1 MVRGRRP
8 WLTRARNR
16 IEVVMRSRGGSLGR
30 DHSMVGRDRGMRSGV
45 DHMGIDG
52 SSEGIDGSS
61 GGDHGMSSG
70 IDHDG
75 RSGGDHYGDLG
86 SGSGGDLGT
95 SSGGVLG
102 SGSGGDLDVS
112 SDRHRMSQPKGLA
125 LFTPPTALSRAHEV
139 FPEPSCFSFSR
150 MVVGVGDINL
160 YRRWHRCGYGWV
172 STMITTLCSDTAKQI
187 VCHPPDE
194 AHIFTSHFMF
204 PMGQLFDPLDH
215 ISLNHI
221 KRLAR

>member
-1 MVRGRRP
+1 MVG
-8 WLTRARNR
+8 
-16 IEVVMRSRGGSLGR
+16 E
-30 DHSMVGRDRGMRSGV
+30 DHSMVGGDRGMRSGG

-61 GGDHGMSSG
+61 GRDHGMSSG
-70 IDHDG
+70 IAHDG
-75 RSGGDHYGDLG
+75 RSGGDHDGD
-86 SGSGGDLGT
+86 
-95 SSGGVLG
+95 LG

-112 SDRHRMSQPKGLA
+112 SDRHRVPQPKGSSLS
-125 LFTPPTALSRAHEV
+125 TPPTALSRAHEV

-160 YRRWHRCGYGWV
+160 YRRWHRCGHGWV
-172 STMITTLCSDTAKQI
+172 TTMITTLCSDTAKQT
-187 VCHPPDE
+187 VCHPLDE
-194 AHIFTSHFMF
+194 AHIFMSHFMF
-204 PMGQLFDPLDH
+204 RMGQLFDPLDP